1 MKTLSDFYRLFPS
14 RPASIAHAPARLMA
28 IAARVPVAEV
38 APVAAT
44 APANDSSDTDNAPRY
59 RTRDYGTG
67 YGRSSGYALDRSY
80 TAGFGDRM
88 LRVG

>member
-28 IAARVPVAEV
+28 IAARVPVA
-38 APVAAT
+38 ATGAT
-44 APANDSSDTDNAPRY
+44 APANDASDTDNAPRY

-67 YGRSSGYALDRSY
+67 YGRSSGYALDHSY